1 MSTFYRARRHGALV
15 VDGPNILVF
24 APFDAKD
31 DIKALPSRRWDNNRR
46 CWVVPK
52 ELHHAARRV
61 LDRWCTTIDDRSEA
75 SMGWLVDL
83 FAAIPDESVD
93 RVYRALSVA
102 LHPDHGG
109 STELMAVVNRVH
121 DVRLHNVRRPS

>member
-1 MSTFYRARRHGALV
+1 VTTSHRTHRQGALV
-15 VDGPNILVF
+15 SDGPNILVF

-31 DIKALPSRRWDNNRR
+31 DIKALPSRRWDRERR

-52 ELHHAARRV
+52 ELCLAARRI
-61 LDRWCTTIDDRSEA
+61 LDRWCTTVDDRSEA
-75 SMGWLVDL
+75 ATDWLVEM
-83 FAAIPDESVD
+83 FASVPDEHVD

-109 STELMAVVNRVH
+109 STRLMAAVNRVH
-121 DVRLHNVRRPS
+121 DDRVQVTRRPS